1 MNQISSKFQKI
12 WLHSIILTSPIYF
25 RGSGSEGVSAMDLFF
40 AVYFFGSLLIWFFWT
55 LFIQKKK
62 IFRNTADFLLFAFF
76 IFAIGTIALSVANGT
91 QLLDALREYVVM
103 FLILYYFPF
112 RENFEDKKD
121 LIYLAFNLSF
131 SVLIND
137 LGQFYDYYKGLQ
149 KGLQY
154 AYQIVTA
161 VRINQTIFTF
171 TIISGILFFL
181 YPQKTISRIWILL
194 VVSITSI
201 ALITTFSRFF
211 WVLVI
216 ISIFILFFIVPLKQK
231 ILLSIS
237 VVSISIAILF
247 SFNFYFKEKAKI
259 AMKVVENRLESSKQG
274 TKDVSLQVRLVEYN
288 SLYRK
293 IQENPLGGNG
303 FFKKFTFYNIIDQVT
318 ARTITVHNGYLYL
331 FYRLGIPLTI
341 TFLFVYFYFAF
352 KALKVLFKLKKDE
365 LFYKFVAITGFIGLF
380 ILITADM
387 ASSQFIYRDGTF
399 VAALSFAFIEIT
411 YKKLNEIN
419 ENKLKL
425 ISNNIE

>member
-1 MNQISSKFQKI
+1 MNQTSSKFQKI
-12 WLHSIILTSPIYF
+12 WLHSIIFLSPIYF
-25 RGSGSEGVSAMDLFF
+25 RGSGSEGVSFMDVFF
-40 AVYFFGSLLIWFFWT
+40 AVYFFGSLLLWLFWT
-55 LFIQKKK
+55 ILIQKKK
-62 IFRNTADFLLFAFF
+62 IFHNVADFLLFAFY
-76 IFAIGTIALSVANGT
+76 ILALGTIGLSIANGT
-91 QLLDALREYVVM
+91 QLLDALREYIVIFMV
-103 FLILYYFPF
+103 LYYFPF

-121 LIYLAFNLSF
+121 LILLGFNFSF

-149 KGLQY
+149 NGLQY

-194 VVSITSI
+194 VVSVTSI
-201 ALITTFSRFF
+201 ALITTFSRSF
-211 WVLVI
+211 WVLVLV
-216 ISIFILFFIVPLKQK
+216 SVVFLFIVVPLKQK
-231 ILLSIS
+231 ILLTIS
-237 VVSISIAILF
+237 VFTISIAILF
-247 SFNFYFKEKAKI
+247 SFNFYFKDKAKI

-274 TKDVSLQVRLVEYN
+274 SKDVSLQVRLVEYN
-288 SLYRK
+288 ALYKRIK
-293 IQENPLGGNG
+293 ENPLGGNG

-331 FYRLGIPLTI
+331 LYRLGIPLTL

-352 KALKVLFKLKKDE
+352 KSLKVLFMLKKEE
-365 LFYKFVAITGFIGLF
+365 LFYKFVAISGFIGLF
-380 ILITADM
+380 ILISADL

-411 YKKLNEIN
+411 YKKLNELN
-419 ENKLKL
+419 EQKHLL
-425 ISNNIE
+425 ISINN